1 MLYPSIAHDLCHFT
15 GFIALP
21 NLEEET
27 EGERE
32 EKGVRERE
40 WEGGGRGRVLVA
52 LLGSN
57 AVSTIAAVIVTQP
70 SFPHT
75 VAFHL
80 SPSSRQTPYS
90 EVGATGCPAG
100 LVAAALRHDSP
111 RMIPPIDGDRW

>member
-1 MLYPSIAHDLCHFT
+1 M
-15 GFIALP
+15 
-21 NLEEET
+21 
-27 EGERE
+27 
-32 EKGVRERE
+32 RERE
-40 WEGGGRGRVLVA
+40 WEGGGMGRVLVA

-57 AVSTIAAVIVTQP
+57 AVSTIAAVIVTQS